1 MAKDFG
7 KKKDIGK
14 GLGALLSG
22 ISADLDSVAETP
34 RVPPNGATVAMIDI
48 ADVEVNPWQPRSEF
62 EAEALQELSASIKI
76 HGLIQPI
83 TVRRLENASVPYQL
97 ISGERRLRAA
107 QMAGLTEIPAYI
119 RQANDQEM
127 LEMALV
133 ENIQRADLSPL
144 EVALT
149 YHRLKEECNLTD
161 EDVARRVAKE
171 RSTIT
176 NYLRLLKLPPNVQDA
191 LRNKIISMGH
201 AKALAGVTDLL
212 AQTEIFKQVV
222 ENNLSVR
229 ATEALVAAYENP
241 KKKTGGATNQV
252 AAAKKDSTVRDIQ
265 DRLVRVLDTKVDLK
279 RDKSG
284 KGEIVIKFTNDQ
296 DLNRLLDLLENNT
309 F

>member
-1 MAKDFG
+1 
-7 KKKDIGK
+7 
-14 GLGALLSG
+14 
-22 ISADLDSVAETP
+22 
-34 RVPPNGATVAMIDI
+34 MIDI
-48 ADVEVNPWQPRSEF
+48 SDVEVNPWQPRSEF

-83 TVRRLENASVPYQL
+83 TVRRLEKASVPYQL

-107 QMAGLTEIPAYI
+107 QMAGFTQIPAYI

-149 YHRLKEECNLTD
+149 YHRLKEECKLTD
-161 EDVARRVAKE
+161 EEVADRVAKE

-176 NYLRLLKLPPNVQDA
+176 NYLRLLKLPPNIQEA
-191 LRNKIISMGH
+191 LKNKTISMGH
-201 AKALAGVTDLL
+201 AKALAGISDLL

-222 ENNLSVR
+222 EHNLSVR

-241 KKKTGGATNQV
+241 KKKSGGASNQSV
-252 AAAKKDSTVRDIQ
+252 ASKKEPALRDIQ
-265 DRLVRVLDTKVDLK
+265 DRLASLLDTKVDLK
-279 RDKSG
+279 REPSG
-284 KGEIVIKFTNDQ
+284 KGQIVIKFSNDQ